1 MIVRAGLSK
10 ASLASAA
17 AQLRRYADSVES
29 RCDAACRRI
38 AELGAEEAAAACPVG
53 TGRLRE
59 GISAEKSGPCAY
71 RVVSSAG
78 HSAFVEFGTG
88 VVGQGTYPNPLP
100 AGYGYNQGF
109 TPSAH
114 DPGDPDAWYYRDE
127 DGLVHR
133 TKGHAAQ
140 PYMAPAAERMRQAAA
155 GVAREE
161 FGR

>member
-1 MIVRAGLSK
+1 MIVKAGLSK
-10 ASLASAA
+10 ASLSSAA
-17 AQLRRYADSVES
+17 SQLRRYADSLGAK
-29 RCDAACRRI
+29 CDEACGRI
-38 AELGAEEAAAACPVG
+38 AAIGAEEAAATCPVG
-53 TGRLRE
+53 TGELKG
-59 GISAEKSGPCAY
+59 GIAVERSAPGSYK
-71 RVVSSAG
+71 VVSAAP

-114 DPGDPDAWYYRDE
+114 DPRDPDAWYYRDD
-127 DGLVHR
+127 DGVVHR

-155 GVAREE
+155 GVAREV
-161 FGR
+161 FAG